1 MLHLLSRFITILQY
15 IHIFYSRYVLVCRND
30 KLDFSCPFRGLKIFK
45 ILPPNAIECEP
56 STPPSKYQTF
66 RHVTS
71 LYNVNVNTLASKE
84 STRVEACQLYR
95 VLMSH

>member
-15 IHIFYSRYVLVCRND
+15 INIFYSRYVLVSSND

-56 STPPSKYQTF
+56 STPRSI
-66 RHVTS
+66 RHFDMQ
-71 LYNVNVNTLASKE
+71 LL
-84 STRVEACQLYR
+84 ST
-95 VLMSH
+95 MSTHNPAKSR